1 MRVLNWSSR
10 VGCLQC
16 SFNDKDLNEYVQLK
30 KRRSVLQKKSAVQKI
45 GRQFNNTWI
54 LGEDFCITSHSQ
66 HRSKIFA
73 LVSLLYSLESRAPN
87 KLSAHSRAVV
97 LPVPLTPKAKGM
109 GQYRSCSIN
118 S

>member
-45 GRQFNNTWI
+45 GRQFNNMD
-54 LGEDFCITSHSQ
+54 LGRRFLHYFT
-66 HRSKIFA
+66 
-73 LVSLLYSLESRAPN
+73 
-87 KLSAHSRAVV
+87 
-97 LPVPLTPKAKGM
+97 LTTQVKNLCPCFFTI
-109 GQYRSCSIN
+109 QS
-118 S
+118 